1 MDFSAGSR
9 SAKITRL
16 RTVVP
21 AGTSGAIA
29 AALKHGDADV
39 VEPFDAIVTVK
50 APELGAVDDG

>member
-1 MDFSAGSR
+1 M
-9 SAKITRL
+9 
-16 RTVVP
+16 P